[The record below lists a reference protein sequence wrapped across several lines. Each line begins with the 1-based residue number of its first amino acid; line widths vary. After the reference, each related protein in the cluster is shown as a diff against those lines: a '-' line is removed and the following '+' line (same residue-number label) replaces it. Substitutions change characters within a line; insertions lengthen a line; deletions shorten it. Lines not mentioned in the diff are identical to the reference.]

1 MMWEQL
7 DTIGTEGSEGGT
19 IIADEEYRQSCR
31 ITLEKCERWDAIT
44 CGVYGAMVHTA
55 FADAASSA
63 AVYAAMKQE
72 LQDFID
78 RDTTSDEEIAFYRA
92 FVLKY

>member
-1 MMWEQL
+1 MWEQL
-7 DTIGTEGSEGGT
+7 DTIGTAGSEGGT

-44 CGVYGAMVHTA
+44 CGVYGSMVHTA

-63 AVYAAMKQE
+63 KKYAAMKQD
-72 LQDFID
+72 LQNFID
-78 RDTTSDEEIAFYRA
+78 RDTTSAEEIAFYRE
-92 FVLKY
+92 FVQKY